1 MSTPAPAIDFD
12 LERTRPE
19 VGAGSSY
26 GRGAILAGKYRLEM
40 LLGEGG
46 MACVWSAYHLELEL
60 PVAVKLLRA
69 GASCERLAERLRLE
83 ARAAARLIHP
93 SIVRVLDVA
102 MTERGE
108 PFIVMELLNGENLA
122 QLLARG
128 RLHASRA
135 LQLLLPIAE
144 GLATAHEH
152 GIVHRDLKPDNVFIS
167 SEEQQLQP
175 KLLDFGIAKLVY
187 ASALARRLTDKGVVL
202 GSPHYMSPE
211 QVRGEDV
218 DYRSDIWSFCVVLFR
233 ALTGST
239 PFNGNSERAT
249 MDAIMTQPLA
259 RDALS
264 EVDEELA
271 RIVRWGLQKDPLR
284 RPTSMRELGRHL
296 AEWLMNQGVS
306 NDACGASLVSK
317 WLSHP
322 AQPIEDVERTE
333 PSRRSQRARQ
343 EEATQRIVPA
353 QPRRWPLLLAPLLFA
368 LGGALVWHSWGRS
381 EPVAMVPPAAE
392 IKAAPAPVHAALA
405 PVAAA
410 PPLADVAAA
419 PPLVEVADVPPA
431 VQAATAPAG
440 LTSKRSKPVRPPPAA
455 SSRLPF

>member
-1 MSTPAPAIDFD
+1 MSMPAPAIDFD

-19 VGAGSSY
+19 VGGGSSF
-26 GRGAILAGKYRLEM
+26 GRGTILAGKYRLEM

-69 GASCERLAERLRLE
+69 GASCARVAERLRLE

-102 MTERGE
+102 VTATGE
-108 PFIVMELLNGENLA
+108 PFIVMELLTGENLA
-122 QLLARG
+122 QLLGRG
-128 RLHASRA
+128 RLHAKRA

-144 GLATAHEH
+144 GLAIAHEH
-152 GIVHRDLKPDNVFIS
+152 GIVHRDLKPDNVFVA
-167 SEEQQLQP
+167 SEEQQLEP
-175 KLLDFGIAKLVY
+175 KLLDFGIAKLAS
-187 ASALARRLTDKGVVL
+187 ASALAQRLTDRGVVL

-218 DYRSDIWSFCVVLFR
+218 DYRSDIWSFCVVLFK

-239 PFNGNSERAT
+239 PFNGDGERAT
-249 MDAIMTQPLA
+249 MDAILTQPLA

-322 AQPIEDVERTE
+322 AQPIEDLERTE

-353 QPRRWPLLLAPLLFA
+353 EPRRWPLLLAALLFV
-368 LGGALVWHSWGRS
+368 LGGGLAWYSWGQD
-381 EPVAMVPPAAE
+381 EPVKVVPRAREIEAVPAAV
-392 IKAAPAPVHAALA
+392 PVALA
-405 PVAAA
+405 PPAIAA
-410 PPLADVAAA
+410 PPLAEVAAA
-419 PPLVEVADVPPA
+419 PTT
-431 VQAATAPAG
+431 VQASTAPAG
-440 LTSKRSKPVRPPPAA
+440 LTSKRTSKPARPQPPP